1 MDDGKDLAVFVYG
14 SLQPG
19 GRNWARYCE
28 GKVVEMKPARVKGRL
43 YRLGDGFPGLVVE
56 EAGSREMQN
65 AKCKTQNGQL
75 DTLKWVKGWWMQL
88 KDEEALAGFDQLEN
102 YQKGRVP
109 EENDYQRI
117 RVMCYAEKGGKGL
130 EPLAEAWTYVM
141 TPERVDLDGGVEVP
155 SGQWVEPQA

>member
-1 MDDGKDLAVFVYG
+1 MI
-14 SLQPG
+14 
-19 GRNWARYCE
+19 
-28 GKVVEMKPARVKGRL
+28 
-43 YRLGDGFPGLVVE
+43 
-56 EAGSREMQN
+56 
-65 AKCKTQNGQL
+65 
-75 DTLKWVKGWWMQL
+75 L

-155 SGQWVEPQA
+155 SGQWVEPKI